1 MTAPAL
7 PFVGISAVGA
17 PRVMPLLEQ
26 RIIKRRRHH
35 ARSGALDSAI
45 IVAATVATTTVDLT
59 TRAANRGD
67 AAHLLVGGV
76 ALALTWAT
84 ALYLLRHAA
93 HRRGSGQR
101 LELLPILHSAAIGLA
116 GLAVLAGVTGWDV
129 LATHV
134 ALTLPVGISIL
145 VTSRVAQHA
154 WTSRP
159 ASHAALDSRTI
170 IVGSRAGVAH
180 TIQSLRGARSGHVI
194 VGVIVVDDATT
205 EPLVVDGIS
214 FDVIGGSADV
224 AQIARDR
231 CIETVVVAGGGTDD
245 PDYVRRLSWSLEGA
259 STDLV
264 LATRLADVAQSRIRF
279 DRAQSLALI
288 RVSLPRFDR
297 PTMRAKRNLD
307 MVVAALALIPIGLV
321 TPLIAL
327 AIVIDSPGGIFFRQ
341 RRIGR
346 DGREFDILKFRTM
359 GTDAEARRA
368 ELAALNEGSGPL
380 FKLKRDPRV
389 TRVGTILRRFSLDE
403 LPQFWNVLT
412 GEMSVVG
419 PRPPLPEEVRDYD
432 RDVLR
437 RLYVQPGI
445 TGLWQISGR
454 SDLTWDA
461 SVRLDLHYVE
471 NWSVAADLKIMLRT
485 AAVMVRPKGAY

>member
-7 PFVGISAVGA
+7 PLTGISAVGA
-17 PRVMPLLEQ
+17 PRAMPLLEQ
-26 RIIKRRRHH
+26 RIINRRRHH
-35 ARSGALDSAI
+35 ARSGAVDAAI
-45 IVAATVATTTVDLT
+45 IVAAVGATTALELTRQTVS
-59 TRAANRGD
+59 AA
-67 AAHLLVGGV
+67 AAGHLVFGALVL
-76 ALALTWAT
+76 ALAWTT
-84 ALYLLRHAA
+84 ALHVLRREA
-93 HRRGSGQR
+93 HRRGAGER
-101 LELLPILHSAAIGLA
+101 LELLPILHSAAIGVA
-116 GLAVLAGVTGWDV
+116 GLAILAGVTGWPV
-129 LATHV
+129 LAAHV
-134 ALTLPVGISIL
+134 ALTLPAGIAIL
-145 VTSRVAQHA
+145 VTSRLVQHA
-154 WTSRP
+154 WTARP
-159 ASHAALDSRTI
+159 ASHATLDSRTL
-170 IVGSRAGVAH
+170 IVGSRSGITH
-180 TIQSLRGARSGHVI
+180 TVQSLRGARSGHDI
-194 VGVIVVDDATT
+194 VGVV
-205 EPLVVDGIS
+205 VVDGDAGPLTVDGVA
-214 FDVIGGSADV
+214 FDVMSGAVDV

-231 CIETVVVAGGGTDD
+231 CIETVVVAGGAGDD

-259 STDLV
+259 ATDLV

-297 PTMRAKRNLD
+297 PTMRAKRRLD
-307 MVVAALALIPIGLV
+307 VVVAALALIPIGLI
-321 TPLIAL
+321 TPIIAL
-327 AIVIDSPGGIFFRQ
+327 AIVLDSPGGVFFRQ

-368 ELAALNEGSGPL
+368 ELEAQNEGAGPL
-380 FKLKRDPRV
+380 FKLKHDPRV
-389 TRVGTILRRFSLDE
+389 TRVGAILRRFSLDE

-419 PRPPLPEEVRDYD
+419 PRPPLPDEVQGYD
-432 RDVLR
+432 RDMLR

-454 SDLTWDA
+454 SDLSWEQ

-471 NWSVAADLKIMLRT
+471 NWSVTADLKIMLLT